1 MYEIALCDD
10 EMAEMDKV
18 ERMLHSY
25 RRQTAE
31 NGFMVRKFVGA
42 EELLL
47 EVQQGA
53 YQLDLILMDIYMPGE
68 TGIDAAKRLREM
80 GNTSRIAFLTLSKEH
95 ALDAFGVDAVSY
107 LVKPFSMEKLFG
119 VLDKVLKDLENEQV
133 QHILVQADDHIEK
146 IAIGDIIYCEA
157 QRKKQCIYLKGGGSI
172 HVRMTMARLCEMV
185 ASRKEFTRLGASYIV
200 NLEHIE
206 RLSAQM
212 LQLDNGEM
220 LYLPRGSY
228 KNLREKYFDFYFG
241 RDDG

>member
-53 YQLDLILMDIYMPGE
+53 YQPDLILMDIYMPGE

-157 QRKKQCIYLKGGGSI
+157 QRKKQCIYLKGGRQ
-172 HVRMTMARLCEMV
+172 HPCP
-185 ASRKEFTRLGASYIV
+185 
-200 NLEHIE
+200 H
-206 RLSAQM
+206 
-212 LQLDNGEM
+212 
-220 LYLPRGSY
+220 
-228 KNLREKYFDFYFG
+228 
-241 RDDG
+241 DDGTALRNGSLPQGVYASGRFLHCKSGAYRASECADAAAG

>member
-1 MYEIALCDD
+1 MYLPE
-10 EMAEMDKV
+10 
-18 ERMLHSY
+18 
-25 RRQTAE
+25 
-31 NGFMVRKFVGA
+31 
-42 EELLL
+42 
-47 EVQQGA
+47 
-53 YQLDLILMDIYMPGE
+53 
-68 TGIDAAKRLREM
+68 
-80 GNTSRIAFLTLSKEH
+80 
-95 ALDAFGVDAVSY
+95 
-107 LVKPFSMEKLFG
+107 
-119 VLDKVLKDLENEQV
+119 
-133 QHILVQADDHIEK
+133 
-146 IAIGDIIYCEA
+146 
-157 QRKKQCIYLKGGGSI
+157 GGGSI